1 MVVMALF
8 KAPTD
13 IGYRTEATD
22 LTCNYFFENRG
33 VIENRGFLRIVC
45 L

>member
-8 KAPTD
+8 KAPTG

-22 LTCNYFFENRG
+22 LICNYFFENRG
-33 VIENRGFLRIVC
+33 VIENRGF
-45 L
+45 